1 MGVTTSSLTLLM
13 ESGDGGVGGVTTS
26 PSVRVKEVSAVMPSK
41 MSVKEVIT
49 SSLAGLTN
57 FLINFH
63 FHLGRVDYLYSDTF
77 RENTHRSQ

>member
-1 MGVTTSSLTLLM
+1 M
-13 ESGDGGVGGVTTS
+13 TTS

-77 RENTHRSQ
+77 RENTHRSQKSKHIQRQFANPKLEACKTI